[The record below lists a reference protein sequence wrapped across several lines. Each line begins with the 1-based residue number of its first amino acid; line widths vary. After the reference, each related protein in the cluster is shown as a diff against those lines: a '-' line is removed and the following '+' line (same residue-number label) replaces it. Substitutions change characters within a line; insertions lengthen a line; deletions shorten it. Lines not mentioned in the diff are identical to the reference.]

1 MANLLYPATTGHNV
15 DDKFSPLIE
24 PNLWANKPF
33 QPGLSYTDKYQIG
46 PAGQIMV
53 HKPGKGT
60 VTPTHPGADFNH
72 AVVQDSLVTIILD
85 KQFNRS
91 RKIFGAT
98 LASVSYDIAAAELE
112 TGLEEIAEAFQ
123 KAALDSVVLATGVN
137 AGAVATPISDIYAD
151 IVANRK
157 KLVEKGAKPNTL
169 IVSPD
174 VYAKLLKSTEFQ
186 RVGDIGDKAVAEGIV
201 GRIAGM
207 NVFEYQAFADYGLGD
222 TVAAAQL
229 GATDTV
235 DYIMYDHDAL
245 SIVTSVDAIR
255 VIDEPSNFVGIL
267 AQAQLVSGFKL
278 TNVDRALVRY
288 TDNN

>member
-1 MANLLYPATTGHNV
+1 MANLLYPASTGHTV
-15 DDKFSPLIE
+15 DDKFSPLVE

-33 QPGLSYTDKYQIG
+33 QPGLTFTDKYQMG

-53 HKPGKGT
+53 HKPGKDSIT
-60 VTPTHPGADFNH
+60 ATHPGADFNH
-72 AVVQDSLVTIILD
+72 AVVQDSLVTIILN

-98 LASVSYDIAAAELE
+98 LATVSYDMAAAELE
-112 TGLEEIAEAFQ
+112 TALEEIAEAWQ
-123 KAALDSVVLATGVN
+123 KEALNAVVLQTGVN
-137 AGAVATPISDIYAD
+137 AGVAATAISDIYAD

-157 KLVEKGAKPNTL
+157 KLVEKGAKPDTL

-174 VYAKLLKSTEFQ
+174 VYAKLLKSPEFQ
-186 RVGDIGDKAVAEGIV
+186 RVGDIGDKAVAEGMV

-207 NVFEYQAFADYGLGD
+207 NVFEYQAFGDYTTSD
-222 TVAAAQL
+222 VVAGHTLAA
-229 GATDTV
+229 GDTV

-245 SIVTSVDAIR
+245 AIVTALDAIR

-267 AQAQLVSGFKL
+267 AQAQVVSGYKL

-288 TDNN
+288 TDVI